1 MQVKLLFL
9 NYTISMNLNEGVLLM
24 FDFDD
29 SSVMLSLGAAV
40 SSFLA
45 RPMLPG
51 AGEDDRLLRRGLGM
65 VMHLVIPI
73 LPF

>member
-1 MQVKLLFL
+1 
-9 NYTISMNLNEGVLLM
+9 M
-24 FDFDD
+24 FVFDD

-45 RPMLPG
+45 RPILPG
-51 AGEDDRLLRRGLGM
+51 AGEDDRLLRRGIGM
-65 VMHLVIPI
+65 VIRLVIPI